1 MIKKSTSKMKNGK
14 VGGQSGLAETYLKP
28 SQLSIMEHF
37 KKQPT
42 IFPKVS
48 KYAFDH
54 YRKGTVS

>member
-1 MIKKSTSKMKNGK
+1 MKNGK
-14 VGGQSGLAETYLKP
+14 AGGQSGLAKTYLKP
-28 SQLSIMEHF
+28 SQISIMEHF

-54 YRKGTVS
+54 YRKGKIS